1 MSQGMAAAQ
10 LGMKAGS
17 AIAST
22 ISAYQSAKAFKK
34 FQKAQI
40 ASILDNNKY
49 QLRAL
54 KNRYNE
60 ETEAINQER
69 QAVYLQNL
77 QAKATA
83 MTSAAGNGVEGTS
96 LDSLFMGYDRAT
108 AINNYMSDKEL
119 RLKGLQLDDN
129 VDALRMQAISSL
141 YDITY
146 QPDKTAST
154 LLSGMGDLISTYAN
168 NYANTKTTKTEK

>member
-1 MSQGMAAAQ
+1 M
-10 LGMKAGS
+10 
-17 AIAST
+17 
-22 ISAYQSAKAFKK
+22 
-34 FQKAQI
+34 
-40 ASILDNNKY
+40 
-49 QLRAL
+49 
-54 KNRYNE
+54 
-60 ETEAINQER
+60 
-69 QAVYLQNL
+69 QNL
-77 QAKATA
+77 QSKATA

-108 AINNYMSDKEL
+108 AINNYMSDREL